1 MAPTLEVEFLQRV
14 HAAEPVD
21 PLYLPAAHPVH
32 GTPTVLAVPVEIVF
46 EGVFPARQKHSPT
59 SELPTGD
66 VLPVGQLWHSPSALG
81 CLNFPAAQGLQS
93 ISCVL
98 AVNCVLVPPGQA
110 VQLPAPV
117 KGL

>member
-1 MAPTLEVEFLQRV
+1 MQSV

-32 GTPTVLAVPVEIVF
+32 ETPSVLAVPLEIVL
-46 EGVFPARQKHSPT
+46 EGVYPARQKHSST

-81 CLNFPAAQGLQS
+81 CLYFPAAQGLQS

-98 AVNCVLVPPGQA
+98 AANCVLVPPGQA

-117 KGL
+117 KDL